1 MLDAI
6 TGLKDRESYMLTD
19 DLLDQLCF
27 KGEGSDLDYKAER
40 YPFAGATD
48 EAKAELLKDIL
59 AMANAHRDGT
69 AYILIGFKENPPHPA
84 EAAGVPAEGAIDDSR
99 IQQFVNEKLESK
111 LDFRY
116 EERIFKGRHIA
127 VISIPKQ
134 PRPFYLKKP
143 FAKLLK
149 DTVYIR
155 RGSSTGIA
163 TPREVAMMGAVNTT
177 RSPAKVDLEWRGEN
191 NEPMASAFALV
202 FYGAADDLPD
212 FSSPK
217 KAYDPFDPKSVYIE
231 THEDN
236 RQFWR
241 EAAEHVALKSRLVTV
256 RIKVTNQSE
265 FPLTGA
271 KLEVHALDPHSKAVD
286 LDLVGD
292 LPKMPTPRWNI
303 HLRQM
308 ERMSALPNLRSHSSQ
323 VEVDGKEGSPVCRI
337 RLGDLLPGESAI
349 ADEDLAVL
357 PGMAGPHVLKARL
370 LAQELNPPLTFEHA
384 FEAQGD
390 EAVLDVERLRA
401 LIVQTLQRNAE
412 T

>member
-1 MLDAI
+1 
-6 TGLKDRESYMLTD
+6 MLTD
-19 DLLDQLCF
+19 DLLNQLCF

-40 YPFAGATD
+40 YPFSGATD

-59 AMANAHRDGT
+59 AMANAHRNGT

-84 EAAGVPAEGAIDDSR
+84 AAVGVPTEGAIDDSR

-116 EERIFKGRHIA
+116 EERMFKGRHIA

-143 FAKLLK
+143 FANLLK

-163 TPREVAMMGAVNTT
+163 TPREVAMMGSVNTA
-177 RSPAKVDLEWRGEN
+177 RPPAKVDLEWRSNN
-191 NEPMASAFALV
+191 NEPMASAFALA
-202 FYGAADDLPD
+202 FYEVADDLPD

-217 KAYDPFDPKSVYIE
+217 KAYDAFDFRSVYIE

-241 EAAEHVALKSRLVTV
+241 EAAEHLALKSRLVTV
-256 RIKVTNQSE
+256 RVKVTNYSE

-271 KLEVHALDPHSKAVD
+271 KLEVHALDPRSKAVD
-286 LDLVGD
+286 LDLVSE
-292 LPKMPTPRWNI
+292 LPKMPVPRWSI
-303 HLRQM
+303 LRRQM

-323 VEVDGKEGSPVCRI
+323 MKVDSKEGGPVCRI

-357 PGMAGPHVLKARL
+357 PGMTGPHVLKARL

-390 EAVLDVERLRA
+390 VAILDVARLRA
-401 LIVQTLQRNAE
+401 LILQNPQRNAE
-412 T
+412 A

>member
-1 MLDAI
+1 
-6 TGLKDRESYMLTD
+6 MLTD

-40 YPFAGATD
+40 YPFAGVAD
-48 EAKAELLKDIL
+48 EVKAELLKDIL

-84 EAAGVPAEGAIDDSR
+84 EVAGVPTEGAIDDSR

-116 EERIFKGRHIA
+116 EERMFKGHHIA

-155 RGSSTGIA
+155 RGSSTGTA
-163 TPREVAMMGAVNTT
+163 TPREVAMMGAVNTA

-191 NEPMASAFALV
+191 NEPMASAFALT
-202 FYGAADDLPD
+202 FYEAADDLPD
-212 FSSPK
+212 FSSHK
-217 KAYDPFDPKSVYIE
+217 KAYDPFDYRSGQIE

-236 RQFWR
+236 RHFWR
-241 EAAEHVALKSRLVTV
+241 EAAEHVAPKSRLVTV
-256 RIKVTNQSE
+256 RIKVTNHSE

-271 KLEVHALDPHSKAVD
+271 KLEVHVLDPHSKAVD
-286 LDLVGD
+286 LDLVCN
-292 LPKMPTPRWNI
+292 LPKMPTPRWSI
-303 HLRQM
+303 YLRQM
-308 ERMSALPNLRSHSSQ
+308 AGMSALPNMRSHNSQ
-323 VEVDGKEGSPVCRI
+323 MEVDSKEGSPVCRI

-357 PGMAGPHVLKARL
+357 PGMAGHYVLKARL

-390 EAVLDVERLRA
+390 EAILDVERLRV
-401 LIVQTLQRNAE
+401 LIF
-412 T
+412 